1 MADWLITVVTA
12 LVSAILAAVG
22 TQIGNWIW
30 NRPSKK
36 RKAKE
41 EEEAKRKAEL
51 EELETKLTAVIEG
64 IKGDYSAVDE
74 TTLQRIDE
82 IEKKFDNITARL
94 DYLAVGLQ
102 VTIKDTLKTRYLQWI
117 EKGYTPLDVKEDLE
131 KMYQAY
137 HKLGANGVMDDI
149 RKQYNNLPIGRT
161 IDEAI
166 ENSKKN
172 TDKRKK

>member
-1 MADWLITVVTA
+1 MTAFCTGMVTWLVETIK
-12 LVSAILAAVG
+12 
-22 TQIGNWIW
+22 
-30 NRPSKK
+30 NRPAKK
-36 RKAKE
+36 KQEKE

-51 EELETKLTAVIEG
+51 EELETRLTAAIEG
-64 IKGDYSAVDE
+64 VKGDYSAVDE

>member
-12 LVSAILAAVG
+12 LASAILAALG

-51 EELETKLTAVIEG
+51 EELKSELMAAIEG
-64 IKGDYSAVDE
+64 IRSDYSAVDE
-74 TTLQRIDE
+74 STLRRMDE
-82 IEKKFDNITARL
+82 QETKLNDITSRL
-94 DYLAVGLQ
+94 DCLAVGLQ